1 MMWNLY
7 IRVFIKS
14 PLLHCKIFW
23 QFRNQWIHFA
33 VNGLKMCGYR
43 CQTVNHNW
51 PVYFF
56 RLDIPQKEK
65 KKKKT
70 QTPLYLWF
78 NKAEDWTSSNKAL
91 PTVPYYVNY
100 QTFPSPTLWSFDMR
114 KRGSGCHCL
123 QASTHSLPRSQPA
136 CSPRFLSQVRVK
148 ARSHTMDCS
157 WIRHL
162 FFFFFF
168 PDGFYE
174 ICCSTLFSAAPLS
187 SGAALM
193 FGHHLSLFWL
203 SLGSWWVS
211 RGSEGGREECVRTT
225 WAHTLDAGGNVFL
238 SSQRGL
244 W

>member
-14 PLLHCKIFW
+14 HLLHCKIFW

-33 VNGLKMCGYR
+33 VNGLKMRGYR

-56 RLDIPQKEK
+56 RLDIPKKRKRKPKPLSICGLTKQKTELHP
-65 KKKKT
+65 T
-70 QTPLYLWF
+70 RLYQR
-78 NKAEDWTSSNKAL
+78 SHIMSIIR
-91 PTVPYYVNY
+91 
-100 QTFPSPTLWSFDMR
+100 PSPRQPFGLSIWGNGGPAAVVYKLPLIPCLVHSR
-114 KRGSGCHCL
+114 PVVHASYRRSGLRLGHTRWT
-123 QASTHSLPRSQPA
+123 AAESDI
-136 CSPRFLSQVRVK
+136 RF
-148 ARSHTMDCS
+148 C
-157 WIRHL
+157 
-162 FFFFFF
+162 FFF

-225 WAHTLDAGGNVFL
+225 WAHTHGAGGNVFL